1 MTKHK
6 HSGFTLLEV
15 LISGFIL
22 FMVVAS
28 TTLVYQGALL
38 SSGKAEQSLI
48 FATAVSPI
56 RRIVSEYIHAKVS
69 LKETNQVAIEG
80 EGVYGALRYQWVATV
95 SHIGIPQEIFRES
108 GYLGADFRYLL
119 WDIELKLQGSNM
131 QRNYKF
137 SEVTW

>member
-56 RRIVSEYIHAKVS
+56 RRIVSEYIHA
-69 LKETNQVAIEG
+69 
-80 EGVYGALRYQWVATV
+80 
-95 SHIGIPQEIFRES
+95 
-108 GYLGADFRYLL
+108 
-119 WDIELKLQGSNM
+119 
-131 QRNYKF
+131 
-137 SEVTW
+137 